1 MGLVLG
7 DSLLRNDKQ
16 LEDILNRKVTTDT
29 IQDITATKRLITT
42 SGNSYLKL
50 KRDGY
55 DGDYLLN
62 IESLTTKPNHINIRV
77 LDGISFINGT
87 SGNNGFTLDGTGLYP
102 TLSASYDLG
111 KSSNK
116 LKNIYLSGDV
126 NINGTNLL
134 SKINTIESRTINNK
148 PLTDNIILNASDVGA
163 LPTSTSYVSS
173 INGDSGAIT
182 NVAKLSDIPTDYV
195 NLAGSQ
201 TVSGLKNFSNGFK
214 INGRDITSVRKDT
227 TLTSLVTTWDGEEA
241 ANKQLITRGTISYWT
256 GAYQSNG
263 VSNLTYCK
271 LGAFG
276 DMATKTA
283 SNYVAKSGTETISGA
298 KTFTGGVNING
309 WNFVQDANGDLI
321 ISSAEE

>member
-134 SKINTIESRTINNK
+134 SKINTIESRTINSK

-227 TLTSLVTTWDGEEA
+227 TLTSLVTT
-241 ANKQLITRGTISYWT
+241 
-256 GAYQSNG
+256 
-263 VSNLTYCK
+263 
-271 LGAFG
+271 
-276 DMATKTA
+276 
-283 SNYVAKSGTETISGA
+283 
-298 KTFTGGVNING
+298 
-309 WNFVQDANGDLI
+309 
-321 ISSAEE
+321 